1 MKLNAGWVV
10 FALIEEGAA
19 RLFFDCASQQFLPEP
34 GSGRWSRNHD
44 GKPAKSAA
52 ASD

>member
-1 MKLNAGWVV
+1 VN
-10 FALIEEGAA
+10 
-19 RLFFDCASQQFLPEP
+19 FFWKFSDCAAQQFAAKP
-34 GSGRWSRNHD
+34 GSDGWSRNHD